1 MSTGRRL
8 ATGNK
13 LTVLCRSFPNLLFL
27 LSIYFWHA
35 TCYLKTK
42 AAKVAMTKRI
52 NEQMN
57 KMTSVLWIDSVGTL
71 NPRDLNAFKEQAIAL
86 VPACLTQVSEH
97 DFMSADVVVVNVV
110 GKSSAL
116 TDLLATLAS
125 CNLSL
130 PVIARVPRDNFDL
143 VIKTMRQGAL
153 TAVPDHKLDP
163 MEWRQIFDAAEIKSN
178 SSKSAYVFADPVS
191 RNLLALAE
199 RVASVDVTVLLAGPT
214 GSGKEVLARILHDA
228 SPRHEGPFIAFNCAA
243 MPENLVEDML
253 FGHDKGSFTGAT
265 KVQPGLFEQAQG
277 GTIFLDE
284 IGEMSFHLQAKFLRI
299 LQERKFMRLGGQKMI
314 DLDIRVIAATNRN
327 LKDAIIERTFRE
339 DLYFRLSAF
348 KLTIPPLRERTG
360 DIVPLVEQFISQQSG
375 QNLAMTFTP
384 AAEQSLLAYPWPGN
398 VRELHNVII
407 RAMVLAQQGPIDTE
421 HLIFDDIPSM
431 DSSDQ
436 GFTRNLATEN
446 TFATQPFY
454 SDTASRETAASKPV
468 DQLSDAIKS
477 SEYKTISEALQASR
491 SRDQAAEK
499 LGISP
504 RTLRHK
510 LQRLR
515 EQGMPVTRAYAR

>member
-1 MSTGRRL
+1 
-8 ATGNK
+8 
-13 LTVLCRSFPNLLFL
+13 
-27 LSIYFWHA
+27 
-35 TCYLKTK
+35 
-42 AAKVAMTKRI
+42 
-52 NEQMN
+52 MN
-57 KMTSVLWIDSVGTL
+57 KMTSVLWIDSAGTL
-71 NPRDLNAFKEQAIAL
+71 NGRDVSAFKEQDIAL
-86 VPACLTQVSEH
+86 VPSCLSQLSEN
-97 DFMSADVVVVNVV
+97 DFMSADVVVVNLV

-116 TDLLATLAS
+116 KEVLAKLAVCKQS
-125 CNLSL
+125 V
-130 PVIARVPRDNFDL
+130 PVIARVSRDNFEL

-153 TAVPDHKLDP
+153 TAVPDHQLEP
-163 MEWRQIFDAAEIKSN
+163 LEWRQIFDAAEIKPN

-299 LQERKFMRLGGQKMI
+299 LQERKFMRLGGQKTI

-327 LKDAIIERTFRE
+327 LKDAIVERTFRE

-360 DIVPLVEQFISQQSG
+360 DIIPLVEQFIAQQSG
-375 QNLAMTFTP
+375 QNLAMTFTS
-384 AAEQSLLAYPWPGN
+384 AAERSLVAYPWPGN
-398 VRELHNVII
+398 VRELQNVII

-431 DSSDQ
+431 DSPDQ
-436 GFTRNLATEN
+436 GLMRTPVADN
-446 TFATQPFY
+446 TFAGQSFY
-454 SDTASRETAASKPV
+454 ADTLPREASPSKPI

>member
-1 MSTGRRL
+1 
-8 ATGNK
+8 
-13 LTVLCRSFPNLLFL
+13 
-27 LSIYFWHA
+27 
-35 TCYLKTK
+35 
-42 AAKVAMTKRI
+42 
-52 NEQMN
+52 MN
-57 KMTSVLWIDSVGTL
+57 KMTSVLWIDSAGTI
-71 NPRDLNAFKEQAIAL
+71 NPQDLSGFKEQAIAIS
-86 VPACLTQVSEH
+86 PACLTQVSEQ
-97 DFMSADVVVVNVV
+97 DFTAADVIVANVV
-110 GKSSAL
+110 GKS
-116 TDLLATLAS
+116 TVIVDLVAKLAA
-125 CNLSL
+125 CNLSV
-130 PVIARVPRDNFDL
+130 PVIARVPRDKFDL
-143 VIKTMRQGAL
+143 VIKAMRQGAL
-153 TAVPDHKLDP
+153 TAVPNHKLEP
-163 MEWRQIFDAAEIKSN
+163 EEWRQIFDAAEIKSN

-327 LKDAIIERTFRE
+327 LKDAIVERTFRE

-348 KLTIPPLRERTG
+348 KLSIPPLRERTG
-360 DIVPLVEQFISQQSG
+360 DIIPLVQQFISQQPG
-375 QNLAMTFTP
+375 QNLAMSFTP
-384 AAEQSLLAYPWPGN
+384 AAEQALLAYPWPGN
-398 VRELHNVII
+398 VRELQNVII

-421 HLIFDDIPSM
+421 HLIFDDIPM
-431 DSSDQ
+431 LGAGDQ
-436 GFTRNLATEN
+436 GFARSLPAQTTLA
-446 TFATQPFY
+446 AQPFY
-454 SDTASRETAASKPV
+454 SDSAPRQMTADKPV